1 MNPPGKPQYEF
12 GDFRIDTA
20 KHLLLRSGHPIP
32 LTPKAFETLLAL
44 VENCGQVVSKDEL
57 MKQVWPDT
65 FVEEGGLTR
74 NISVLRK
81 ALNEEPA
88 DHAYIETIPKIGYR
102 FVASVRKVRDSRSI
116 HSITVLPFK
125 TVGIQ
130 GGDDYLGVGM
140 ADALITKLSNI
151 REIVTRPTSAVLKY
165 SQQELDPLA
174 IGREL
179 STDAVLE
186 GRIQKYEDR
195 IRVTVQFLNVN
206 DGSPLWA
213 DQFDEK
219 FTNVFSLQDSI
230 SEKVIQTLT
239 LKITSEQRKIL
250 TKRYTDNTDAYQIYL
265 KGRYFWNKR
274 DPLSLQKAIEFFKQ
288 TIKKDADY
296 ALAYSGIADCY
307 VLLVMYGVYDPAKAM
322 AEAKEAAERAV
333 SIDDSLA
340 EAHTSLAYVNTT
352 YYWDWRKSRQ
362 EFERAIELNPGYS
375 TAHHWYGIYLLM
387 QGKIEQAQEELTR
400 AQNIDPL
407 SLSINAD
414 MGWAFYFAHQYE
426 RAIEHYLDTIELD
439 QNFLRAYWFLG
450 QSYIQIG
457 RFEEAIAAYEKAI
470 LLSDQPLSLGFLGLT
485 YGLCGRRKEALEV
498 LARLESMTH
507 KRFISPYFIALIYV
521 GLGDK
526 DQAFIWLQKAVKDRF
541 WLLSFLRMDATYDP
555 LRSDQRFE
563 ALEEMINS
571 ARIL

>member
-1 MNPPGKPQYEF
+1 MNLPSKPQYEF

-20 KHLLLRSGHPIP
+20 KHLLLRSGRPIP
-32 LTPKAFETLLAL
+32 LTPKAFDTLLAL
-44 VENCGQVVSKDEL
+44 VENSGQVISKDEL

-65 FVEEGGLTR
+65 YVEEGGLTR

-81 ALNEEPA
+81 ALNEGPS

-102 FVASVRKVRDSRSI
+102 FVADVRKVRDSAPI

-125 TVGIQ
+125 TLGIT
-130 GGDDYLGVGM
+130 GDDYLGVGM

-151 REIVTRPTSAVLKY
+151 RQIVTRPTSAVLRY
-165 SQQELDPLA
+165 SQQELDPRA

-179 STDAVLE
+179 STDAVLD

-206 DGSPLWA
+206 DESPLWA

-230 SEKVIQTLT
+230 SEKVVQTLT
-239 LKITSEQRKIL
+239 LKITSEQRKLL
-250 TKRYTDNTDAYQIYL
+250 TKRYTDSTDAYQVYL

-274 DPLSLQKAIEFFKQ
+274 DPQSLQKAVEFFKQ
-288 TIKKDADY
+288 TILKDTDY

-307 VLLVMYGVYDPAKAM
+307 VLLVMYGVCEAAEAM
-322 AEAKEAAERAV
+322 AAAKEAAERAI

-340 EAHTSLAYVNTT
+340 EAHTSLAYANAT
-352 YYWDWRKSRQ
+352 YYWNWRLSRE
-362 EFERAIELNPGYS
+362 EFKRAIELNPGYS
-375 TAHHWYGIYLLM
+375 TAHHWYGIFLLM
-387 QGKIEQAQEELTR
+387 QGKIRQAQEELTL

-414 MGWAFYFAHQYE
+414 MGWSFFFTRQYE
-426 RAIEHYLDTIELD
+426 RAIEYYLDTIELD
-439 QNFLRAYWFLG
+439 PNFIRAYWFLG
-450 QSYIQIG
+450 QAYIQLG
-457 RFEEAIAAYEKAI
+457 RFEESIAAYQKAI
-470 LLSDQPLSLGFLGLT
+470 LLSDQPLSLGYLGLT

-498 LARLESMTH
+498 LERLESMAH
-507 KRFISPYFIALIYV
+507 ERFVSPYFLTLIYV

-526 DQAFIWLQKAVKDRF
+526 DQAFISLEKVVEDRY
-541 WLLSFLRMDATYDP
+541 WLLPFLKIDATFDP
-555 LRSDQRFE
+555 LRSDPRFE
-563 ALEEMINS
+563 TILKIIDS
-571 ARIL
+571 AKIL

>member
-1 MNPPGKPQYEF
+1 MNLPSKPQYEF

-20 KHLLLRSGHPIP
+20 KHLLLRSGRPIP
-32 LTPKAFETLLAL
+32 LTPKAFDTLLAL

-81 ALNEEPA
+81 ALNEGPS

-102 FVASVRKVRDSRSI
+102 FVANVRAVRDSRPI
-116 HSITVLPFK
+116 HSIAVLPFK
-125 TVGIQ
+125 TLGIQ
-130 GGDDYLGVGM
+130 NGDDYLGVGM

-151 REIVTRPTSAVLKY
+151 RQIVTRPTSAVLKY
-165 SQQELDPLA
+165 SQQALDPLA

-179 STDAVLE
+179 NTDAVLE

-213 DQFDEK
+213 DQFDGK

-230 SEKVIQTLT
+230 SEKVVQTLT
-239 LKITSEQRKIL
+239 LKITSEQKKLL

-274 DPLSLQKAIEFFKQ
+274 DPLSLQKAVEFFKQ
-288 TIKKDADY
+288 TIQKDADY

-322 AEAKEAAERAV
+322 ADAKEAAERAV

-352 YYWDWRKSRQ
+352 YYWDWRQSRH

-375 TAHHWYGIYLLM
+375 TAHHWYGIFLLM

-400 AQNIDPL
+400 AQSIDPL
-407 SLSINAD
+407 SLSINTD

-426 RAIEHYLDTIELD
+426 RAIQHYLDAIELD

-450 QSYIQIG
+450 QAYIQIG
-457 RFEEAIAAYEKAI
+457 KFEEAIAAYQKAI

-485 YGLCGRRKEALEV
+485 YGLCGKRTEALET
-498 LARLESMTH
+498 LARLESMAH

-521 GLGDK
+521 GLGDN
-526 DQAFIWLQKAVKDRF
+526 DQSFIWLRKAVEDRF
-541 WLLSFLRMDATYDP
+541 WLLSFLKMDATYDR

-563 ALEEMINS
+563 ALEESINS